1 MALTRS
7 PFFKLKT
14 ERKMRQQRLEEE
26 NKQLQDCIKVL
37 IRSFNEIYQPEE
49 TPPDENETKDD
60 ISKLDGE

>member
-1 MALTRS
+1 
-7 PFFKLKT
+7 
-14 ERKMRQQRLEEE
+14 MRQQRLEEE